1 MEIDFITIESK
12 LNYVFS
18 NKELLI
24 EAFTHSSYANEC
36 KNKFSDYERL
46 EFVGDSFIG
55 AIVSEYLYLN
65 YPTINQG
72 QLSKIKAFLVSA
84 KLFAEIINNLDLV
97 KYLQIGEA
105 LGGSVSDRLKGDL
118 FEGIIGAVYIDCK
131 SYNTTKNVVLEL
143 MKEYLDR
150 EYNME
155 DLSDYKS
162 RIFEVCAKNGWEIKF
177 ITNKNSVGFISKI
190 IIDGKAF
197 GEGEGRSKKAAEQK
211 ASREALTKF

>member
-12 LNYVFS
+12 LNYIFS

-55 AIVSEYLYLN
+55 AIVSEYLYLK

-131 SYNTTKNVVLEL
+131 SYNTTKNVVLKL

-150 EYNME
+150 EYNTE

-197 GEGEGRSKKAAEQK
+197 GEGDGRSKKAAEQK